1 MRIYSIQGIVGNKQ
15 LLQYPHQQRREMNMT
30 SVIEELYLGN
40 VRPGSDL
47 ALRNPSFSKVME
59 REEHLSQELMNTLN
73 SNSKELF
80 ERFCD
85 SRAELDEVTQYD
97 IFTYALKFGI
107 MLMVEVFSGD
117 TFSRDGKIAD
127 K

>member
-1 MRIYSIQGIVGNKQ
+1 
-15 LLQYPHQQRREMNMT
+15 MT
-30 SVIEELYLGN
+30 SILEELYLGN
-40 VRPGSDL
+40 IRPGSDL
-47 ALRNPSFSKVME
+47 AQRNPSFAKAME
-59 REEHLSQELMNTLN
+59 REEHLSQELMDTLN
-73 SNSKELF
+73 SNSRELF

-85 SRAELDEVTQYD
+85 SRADLDEIANYD

-117 TFSRDGKIAD
+117 TFIRDGEIRD

>member
-1 MRIYSIQGIVGNKQ
+1 M
-15 LLQYPHQQRREMNMT
+15 

-59 REEHLSQELMNTLN
+59 REEQLSRELMDTLN

-80 ERFCD
+80 ERFCN
-85 SRAELDEVTQYD
+85 SRAELDEITQYD

-107 MLMVEVFSGD
+107 MLMVEVFSGSY
-117 TFSRDGKIAD
+117 TLQMLLLVYSVGKTDHFIMSA
-127 K
+127 